1 MQSQQKKVKWSRG
14 ETADALEE
22 RTDTGITNVS
32 VARMVN
38 CMPDIYGNISRRPAF
53 KLLDGP
59 DYIVKSA
66 WGSGAN
72 AFAPY
77 ADKVKSFTFY
87 ITKTDYIVLV
97 ISQKPDYGYFQG
109 YNNTIVGYRVVNN
122 KFVRSKLLEINT
134 GFGYDAITRSDKL
147 SFVQQNNYALLGNS
161 ECVWKLQL
169 TDYGEEDFTMSIERW
184 YFEAGWYAP
193 NGTSSKSANGA
204 GTAIFVMPKNLGG
217 VKDALQQYAATL
229 TFSFN
234 SDKKGFGN
242 WTQSYANSKTS
253 TVYSW
258 TSAGCVITST
268 KNKRGFVGT
277 FNLGDIIHMPNIG
290 CYFRLEGYVL
300 FKPTGST
307 DNDTPQQVSYF
318 EYDITNTPVDAG
330 GTVPTS
336 GLSVGY
342 VQLNDEFELRLYK
355 DGMLTGKSQIFN
367 SRAKIYVVQTS
378 ADESSDTATVWY
390 ADSTGWHT
398 DSGVTTLG
406 VFGSLLTPAAN
417 TQGVDSIVNIETG
430 YISLTPPQDEQLARY
445 PHPSVL
451 AFCQQRLW
459 ASGWLLQDD
468 NYNIVDLPGLVI
480 GSQIAKYTDLKN
492 DYNLSNEAITVDI
505 LTRYQEQ
512 VLHLIDY
519 NGLKIFTDAG
529 EYSYSSGAGVQR
541 QSANGSLEVCEPI
554 IMESLCLYADQTG
567 RQIRAMQYEFQNS
580 IYDSSVIN
588 NYAPKDLVFNPY
600 VLTSYE
606 DKLHNTG
613 MHLFVLNK
621 SSLFEGDAPTFA
633 VCNFVPANQ
642 ANIWSRWQFPNVY
655 TVTWVEDGKEIPG
668 VVSQCVAGDKTLF
681 VMPVV
686 IQDADRTT
694 PFRQTILMLAELD
707 FDSVLDLQ
715 TTEKTSFYKIKH
727 IPYAPPTETQGIP
740 QDITIPKITVSVYD
754 GETYKWD
761 DTLDQYGN
769 FTKPI
774 TGLTNPIVG
783 LKIDASIESHPV
795 DVGGKTKTV
804 VKRIG
809 KAVMSV
815 RDTNPHAVSI
825 NGRTGYMNPAKDSI
839 SFYNVANAKREIRY
853 TITNINGAKFTIESL
868 TMNIEYGTLIS

>member
-59 DYIVKSA
+59 DYVYKNE
-66 WGSGAN
+66 WGSGN
-72 AFAPY
+72 FFAPY

-97 ISQKPDYGYFQG
+97 VSQKPDHGFFQG
-109 YNNTIVGYRVVNN
+109 YNNTIAGYRVINN
-122 KFVRSKLLEINT
+122 KLVRSKRLDINT
-134 GFGYDAITRSDKL
+134 GFGYDSITRSDKL

-193 NGTSSKSANGA
+193 NGTSSKSASGSD
-204 GTAIFVMPKNLGG
+204 G
-217 VKDALQQYAATL
+217 

-242 WTQSYANSKTS
+242 YAPSNEKAKTS

-268 KNKRGFVGT
+268 KNKRGFVST

-290 CYFRLEGYVL
+290 CYLRLEGYVL
-300 FKPTGST
+300 FKPETT
-307 DNDTPQQVSYF
+307 TMPKEVVWF
-318 EYDITNTPVDAG
+318 EYDVISVVDG
-330 GTVPTS
+330 GVAPATGCV
-336 GLSVGY
+336 VEY
-342 VQLNDEFELRLYK
+342 VSLQKGAFCLNLYK
-355 DGMLTGKSQIFN
+355 DGQDTGKS
-367 SRAKIYVVQTS
+367 KIYSSSARVYIVQTS

-390 ADSTGWHT
+390 ADSTGLHQ
-398 DSGVTTLG
+398 DSSVNTLG
-406 VFGSLLTPAAN
+406 VYGSLLTPVAN
-417 TQGVDSIVNIETG
+417 TQGVDTLVNIETG
-430 YISLTPPQDEQLARY
+430 YISLTPPQDDQLARF

-451 AFCQQRLW
+451 AFYQQRLW
-459 ASGWLLQDD
+459 SSGWLLQDD
-468 NYNIVDLPGLVI
+468 NYNITDLPGLTI

-505 LTRYQEQ
+505 LTKYQER

-529 EYSYSSGAGVQR
+529 EYSYSSSAGEQR
-541 QSANGSLEVCEPI
+541 QSANGSLEFCEPI
-554 IMESLCLYADQTG
+554 IMESLCIYADQTG

-655 TVTWVEDGKEIPG
+655 AGTSVYTGEDGEQIPG
-668 VVSQCVAGDKTLF
+668 IVSQCVAGDKTLF
-681 VMPVV
+681 VIPVV
-686 IQDADRTT
+686 ERERIETY
-694 PFRQTILMLAELD
+694 QTFLMLAELD
-707 FDSVLDLQ
+707 FDSVMDLQ
-715 TTEKTSFYKIKH
+715 TSEKSSFYKIKH
-727 IPYAPPTETQGIP
+727 IPYAPPTAAPGSPLE
-740 QDITIPKITVSVYD
+740 ITIPKITVSVYD

-774 TGLTNPIVG
+774 TDLTNPIVG

>member
-59 DYIVKSA
+59 DYMYKTA
-66 WGSGAN
+66 WGSAN
-72 AFAPY
+72 TFAPY

-87 ITKTDYIVLV
+87 ITKTDYIVLI
-97 ISQKPDYGYFQG
+97 ISQKTYSGNVAYL
-109 YNNTIVGYRVVNN
+109 NNDIVGYRVKDN
-122 KFVRSKLLEINT
+122 KLVRSKAIARDSGDE
-134 GFGYDAITRSDKL
+134 FITRSDKL

-193 NGTSSKSANGA
+193 NGTSSKSANGSD
-204 GTAIFVMPKNLGG
+204 G
-217 VKDALQQYAATL
+217 

-242 WTQSYANSKTS
+242 WAPSNEKAKIS

-268 KNKRGFVGT
+268 KNKRGFVST

-300 FKPTGST
+300 FKPETT
-307 DNDTPQQVSYF
+307 TMPKQVAWF
-318 EYDITNTPVDAG
+318 EYDITNTPFDSS

-336 GLSVGY
+336 GFSVGY
-342 VQLNDEFELRLYK
+342 TQLNDGAFDLTLYK
-355 DGMLTGKSQIFN
+355 DGVSTGKSQIFG
-367 SRAKIYVVQTS
+367 SGSKVYIIQTS

-390 ADSTGWHT
+390 ADSTGWHQ
-398 DSGVTTLG
+398 DSSVNTLG
-406 VFGSLLTPAAN
+406 VYGSLLTPAAN
-417 TQGVDSIVNIETG
+417 TQGVDTVVNIETG
-430 YISLTPPQDEQLARY
+430 YISLTPPQDEQLARF

-451 AFCQQRLW
+451 AFYQQRLW

-468 NYNIVDLPGLVI
+468 NYNITDLPGLTI

-505 LTRYQEQ
+505 LTKYQER

-529 EYSYSSGAGVQR
+529 EYSYSSSAGEQR
-541 QSANGSLEVCEPI
+541 QSANGSLEFCEPI
-554 IMESLCLYADQTG
+554 IMESLCIYADQTG

-655 TVTWVEDGKEIPG
+655 AATNILGEGSEQIPG
-668 VVSQCVAGDKTLF
+668 IISQCVAGDKTLF
-681 VMPVV
+681 VIPVV
-686 IQDADRTT
+686 IQDAGSTSPIRS
-694 PFRQTILMLAELD
+694 TILMLAELD
-707 FDSVLDLQ
+707 FDSVMDLQ
-715 TTEKTSFYKIKH
+715 TSEKSSFYKIKH
-727 IPYAPPTETQGIP
+727 IPYAPPTAAP
-740 QDITIPKITVSVYD
+740 DYSFDITIPKITVSVYD

-774 TGLTNPIVG
+774 TDLTNPIVG